1 MSGNEPATT
10 PSSHALKASLEGNR
24 LDLLCL
30 FALQHKV
37 TGGDSASGVLGCL
50 TTCSERGLQGP
61 RGGSPEGGSPEGG
74 SPEGGLQRA
83 GPQRGVSRG
92 QVSRVGSP
100 EGRSQEGGPQRASL
114 QRAGPQRAVSRGG
127 AGSLH
132 RAARSSH
139 GPSRYVLPEGGAQ
152 LPSVDVPS
160 PPLLP
165 FQQKLGRKTGSPK
178 EQASNSRGS
187 GSAGKTTES

>member
-1 MSGNEPATT
+1 MSGNKPATT
-10 PSSHALKASLEGNR
+10 QSSRASKASSEGDR

-50 TTCSERGLQGP
+50 TTCSEARKAPEAGLQ
-61 RGGSPEGGSPEGG
+61 R
-74 SPEGGLQRA
+74 GGLQRA
-83 GPQRGVSRG
+83 DPQRG
-92 QVSRVGSP
+92 
-100 EGRSQEGGPQRASL
+100 
-114 QRAGPQRAVSRGG
+114 VSRGG

-132 RAARSSH
+132 RAACSSH
-139 GPSRYVLPEGGAQ
+139 GPSRYILPEGVAQ

-165 FQQKLGRKTGSPK
+165 FQQKLWRKTGSPK
-178 EQASNSRGS
+178 EQASHSRGS

>member
-1 MSGNEPATT
+1 MSGNKPATT
-10 PSSHALKASLEGNR
+10 RSSRASKASSEGDR

-50 TTCSERGLQGP
+50 TTCSERGPQGP

-74 SPEGGLQRA
+74 SPAGGLQRA
-83 GPQRGVSRG
+83 GPQRAGLRGGSPEGVSRG
-92 QVSRVGSP
+92 GTR
-100 EGRSQEGGPQRASL
+100 
-114 QRAGPQRAVSRGG
+114 
-127 AGSLH
+127 SLH
-132 RAARSSH
+132 RAACSSH
-139 GPSRYVLPEGGAQ
+139 GPSRYILPEGVAQ
-152 LPSVDVPS
+152 LPSADVPS

-165 FQQKLGRKTGSPK
+165 FQQKLWRKTGSPK

>member
-10 PSSHALKASLEGNR
+10 PSSHASKASLEGNR

-74 SPEGGLQRA
+74 SPERGLQRA

-92 QVSRVGSP
+92 RVSRVGVP
-100 EGRSQEGGPQRASL
+100 RGR
-114 QRAGPQRAVSRGG
+114 VSRG
-127 AGSLH
+127 
-132 RAARSSH
+132 RS
-139 GPSRYVLPEGGAQ
+139 PEEAPDLCIVLPA
-152 LPSVDVPS
+152 LPMVPPGTFCPRVGLS
-160 PPLLP
+160 CPAWTCLLLP
-165 FQQKLGRKTGSPK
+165 CSPFSRNSGGKQGAPRNRLRTAEVPGQLVRPLSPRLAGR
-178 EQASNSRGS
+178 
-187 GSAGKTTES
+187 